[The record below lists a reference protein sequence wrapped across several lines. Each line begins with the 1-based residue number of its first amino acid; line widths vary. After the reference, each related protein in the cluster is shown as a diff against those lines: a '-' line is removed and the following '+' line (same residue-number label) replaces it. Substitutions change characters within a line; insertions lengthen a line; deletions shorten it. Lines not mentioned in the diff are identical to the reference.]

1 MITFTCM
8 PYVEAMRIDREQRS
22 ILDQLMAIDDIGQK
36 LHTAEV
42 SGVIDR
48 LMSARALKTN
58 A

>member
-1 MITFTCM
+1 
-8 PYVEAMRIDREQRS
+8 MRIDREQRS